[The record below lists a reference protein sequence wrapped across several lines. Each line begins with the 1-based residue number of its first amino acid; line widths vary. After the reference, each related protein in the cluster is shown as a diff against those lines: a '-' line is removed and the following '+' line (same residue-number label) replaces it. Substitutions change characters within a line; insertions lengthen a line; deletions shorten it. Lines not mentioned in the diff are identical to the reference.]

1 MDRSTIYGKWL
12 STTYKSQDGYDTP
25 LCNERTIQK
34 FNSINDFNLKCYADY
49 QDFYL
54 ETLILYLNFLKMQ
67 LCTRYLKLQTNFEKR
82 FVHYFY

>member
-34 FNSINDFNLKCYADY
+34 FNSINDFNIRL
-49 QDFYL
+49 FYL
-54 ETLILYLNFLKMQ
+54 MY
-67 LCTRYLKLQTNFEKR
+67 
-82 FVHYFY
+82 